1 MASIGCYQLIFL
13 SQIWCGL
20 RAVVGVPQEVEA
32 TCNEDAFLPCK
43 VFQDLQL
50 TSGTVSWYKID
61 ENNKELKDVE
71 YNKEH
76 AYSRGFNDSLE
87 ISNSTWHF
95 LKIKHATHF
104 SSGTYKC
111 ILLEPVRKYNQSTVI
126 LRVIGCP
133 EESQN
138 LKLKKYTTELMLL
151 SSIGT
156 FYLLLIILTCTCL
169 KERRSSDQHKS
180 EKQTLAL

>member
-1 MASIGCYQLIFL
+1 MLAGYRSPDTYGK
-13 SQIWCGL
+13 
-20 RAVVGVPQEVEA
+20 A
-32 TCNEDAFLPCK
+32 
-43 VFQDLQL
+43 
-50 TSGTVSWYKID
+50 ID
-61 ENNKELKDVE
+61 ENNKGLKAME

-87 ISNSTWHF
+87 ISNGTRHF

-111 ILLEPVRKYNQSTVI
+111 ILLAPVRNYNQSTII

-133 EESQN
+133 EESKN

-151 SSIGT
+151 SSIGS

-169 KERRSSDQHKS
+169 KERRSSDHPKS
-180 EKQTLAL
+180 EKQILAL